1 MTSNGSSSS
10 PKSNP
15 KKANLMDPHSIKH
28 LLDESV
34 SEIVTGRGYTED
46 VRLSNI
52 RLLVG
57 TVIIA
62 IALVAQFYRKKFP
75 ENKDFLIECIAL
87 YPSKPNS
94 CTSLGEE
101 IFFFSVFLQLYR
113 LQRIVA
119 VDHLQK
125 GEECDP
131 FHLSSSS
138 LLVMGFWWKV
148 CSGRML
154 AN

>member
-1 MTSNGSSSS
+1 MVSNSSSS
-10 PKSNP
+10 SLKPNP

-34 SEIVTGRGYTED
+34 SEIVTGQGYTED

-62 IALVAQFYRKKFP
+62 IALIVQFYCKKFS
-75 ENKDFLIECIAL
+75 ENKDFLIGCITL

-101 IFFFSVFLQLYR
+101 IIFFSVFLQCNLSIGNWILFFIFLRSLTPFWQVYR
-113 LQRIVA
+113 LQ
-119 VDHLQK
+119 
-125 GEECDP
+125 
-131 FHLSSSS
+131 
-138 LLVMGFWWKV
+138 
-148 CSGRML
+148 
-154 AN
+154 